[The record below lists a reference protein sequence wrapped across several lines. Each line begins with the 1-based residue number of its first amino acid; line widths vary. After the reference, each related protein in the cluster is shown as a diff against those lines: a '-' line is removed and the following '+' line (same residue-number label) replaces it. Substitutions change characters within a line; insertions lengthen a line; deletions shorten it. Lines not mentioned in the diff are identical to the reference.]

1 MKRMDDFGRSR
12 SMSTGGAGEQRLSSR
27 LLDGRALSQWQFLV
41 VLGVALATAVAVV
54 VVFVVLRFDDP
65 AERVNADVPAASP
78 LYVPPLLTADRSE
91 GAARFDL
98 SIGRSTHQFVGGV
111 DTDTISYNGLGLLG
125 PTLEVWA
132 GERVQID
139 VTNELDGVTTTHW
152 HGADLPAAADG
163 GPHSTIEPGETWSPE
178 FDVIQ
183 PAATLWYHPH
193 RKDLTAEQVYL
204 GGAGM
209 LIVRDDNELA
219 ASLPQTYGVDDIP
232 VILQDRNFTPD
243 GQLDFAIDPA
253 GRGRHMEALTV
264 NGTIDPFIE
273 VPSGLVRLRLLNGSQ
288 ARVYD
293 LSVDGSPMH
302 KIASDGGYLEAP
314 VELERLDLA
323 PGDRAEIIIDVGTE
337 PIALLDANFDR
348 VLELRPNGEEPADTA
363 LPVKLADID
372 RITDDEIAVDRTFEM
387 KQEGDHWGINGE
399 IMDMGVVN
407 ETIKFGDTER
417 WTITV
422 DNGQHVFHVHQTQFQ
437 ILSINGKPPPPEDA
451 GWEDSVWVN
460 GNREVVI
467 AARFDTYTNPDIPYM
482 FHCHVLDHEDLGMM
496 GQFQVLEQP

>member
-1 MKRMDDFGRSR
+1 MLARWR
-12 SMSTGGAGEQRLSSR
+12 
-27 LLDGRALSQWQFLV
+27 FLA
-41 VLGVALATAVAVV
+41 VLGLAVV
-54 VVFVVLRFDDP
+54 GAVGAVVAFMALDFDDP
-65 AERVNADVPAASP
+65 AQRFDADVSASTP
-78 LYVPPLLTADRSE
+78 LYVPPLLQGERSE
-91 GAARFDL
+91 GSARFDL
-98 SIGRSTHQFVGGV
+98 SIGRSTHQFVDGV

-125 PTLEVWA
+125 PTVEVWT
-132 GERVQID
+132 GETVQID

-152 HGADLPAAADG
+152 HGADVPAAADG
-163 GPHSTIEPGETWSPE
+163 GPHSTIDPGDTWSPE
-178 FDVIQ
+178 FEVIQ

-193 RKDLTAEQVYL
+193 RIDLTAEKVYF

-232 VILQDRNFTPD
+232 IVLQDRNFTAD

-253 GRGRHMEALTV
+253 GRGRLMETLTV
-264 NGTIDPFIE
+264 NGTIDPYIE

-288 ARVYD
+288 ARVYR

-314 VELERLDLA
+314 VEIERLDLA
-323 PGDRAEIIIDVGTE
+323 PGDRAEIIIDVGSE
-337 PIALLDANFDR
+337 PVALLDANFDR
-348 VLELRPNGEEPADTA
+348 VLEIRPNGEAPADTA
-363 LPVKLADID
+363 LPAKLAEFD

-399 IMDMGVVN
+399 VMDMGVVN

-460 GNREVVI
+460 GNRQVVI
-467 AARFDTYTNPDIPYM
+467 AARFDTYINPDIPYM
-482 FHCHVLDHEDLGMM
+482 FHCHILDHEDLGMM
-496 GQFQVLEQP
+496 GQFQVLE